1 MKFKK
6 GQGLPMNTIV
16 IAAIVLIVMVV
27 IIYIFVGGMSQTTT
41 KLGSCAEK
49 GGQCSATI
57 TCAALKKASSE
68 ENPVTVKDWVSIGKT
83 KDCPKTTDTGTVKK
97 IYCCVPLKN
106 N

>member
-27 IIYIFVGGMSQTTT
+27 LIYIFVGGMSQTTT

-49 GGQCSATI
+49 GGRCSASI
-57 TCAALKKASSE
+57 TC
-68 ENPVTVKDWVSIGKT
+68 KDLGTNWVSIGRAESCEAEKE
-83 KDCPKTTDTGTVKK
+83 DNSPDTP
-97 IYCCVPLKN
+97 YCCVPLVKE
-106 N
+106 